1 MVLARLHKFITAS
14 TRNPADPRVIFW
26 FSLSLA
32 FAALYSGLALAIAF
46 SGDYIVQDDAR
57 QYVFWMQ
64 RFFDPSLFPDDLIAD
79 YFQSVSPLGY
89 VTLYR
94 GAAAVGIHPFLLNKL
109 LPLGL
114 SLTTTAFCF
123 ALTLQILPL
132 PFTGFVAS
140 LLLNQ
145 TLWMKDDLV
154 SASPRSFVY
163 PFFLAFLGCVC
174 RYQSQRHSS
183 NSHSTHS
190 WRRWLIL
197 SLGAIAL
204 LGSFY
209 PQYLLVSAGVL
220 LLCLVRWENG
230 RLRFSSVRRDYS
242 FVAIHLGVI
251 FSMLLV
257 YAFNTSDFG
266 PVVTAEQAR
275 AMPEFWPKGRNFF
288 FNENLW
294 WFYGVGDR
302 SGYLHVGLVRPAT
315 LALSLFLPLLF
326 VRPAWFPILRQ
337 ITSNGWLLIRLWITA
352 TVLFGLA
359 HLLLF
364 RLHLPARYTD
374 HSLRIITAIAA
385 AMFMTAVFDAVMRA
399 SWRSPAPN
407 QLPRLRRPV
416 LAWGT
421 TLFMALLLFIY
432 PAFVENFPLT
442 KYKTGNTPQIYE
454 FFQQQPPDTLIA
466 SVDEEVNNLPVFSQ
480 KSILIGREFGIP
492 YHLGYYNEFEDR
504 ALEMIRAQYTPNL
517 EELQAFIRAYTVDFW
532 LVDRDAFSAEYVTDI
547 WIRQYQTDLTE
558 TLAQLQAGEVPML
571 KKLIKPCSV
580 LTENRLVVIDATCI
594 LAK

>member
-1 MVLARLHKFITAS
+1 
-14 TRNPADPRVIFW
+14 
-26 FSLSLA
+26 
-32 FAALYSGLALAIAF
+32 
-46 SGDYIVQDDAR
+46 
-57 QYVFWMQ
+57 
-64 RFFDPSLFPDDLIAD
+64 
-79 YFQSVSPLGY
+79 
-89 VTLYR
+89 
-94 GAAAVGIHPFLLNKL
+94 
-109 LPLGL
+109 
-114 SLTTTAFCF
+114 
-123 ALTLQILPL
+123 
-132 PFTGFVAS
+132 
-140 LLLNQ
+140 
-145 TLWMKDDLV
+145 
-154 SASPRSFVY
+154 
-163 PFFLAFLGCVC
+163 
-174 RYQSQRHSS
+174 
-183 NSHSTHS
+183 
-190 WRRWLIL
+190 
-197 SLGAIAL
+197 
-204 LGSFY
+204 
-209 PQYLLVSAGVL
+209 
-220 LLCLVRWENG
+220 
-230 RLRFSSVRRDYS
+230 
-242 FVAIHLGVI
+242 
-251 FSMLLV
+251 
-257 YAFNTSDFG
+257 
-266 PVVTAEQAR
+266 AEQAR

-288 FNENLW
+288 FNENRW

-315 LALSLFLPLLF
+315 LALSIFLPLLF
-326 VRPAWFPILRQ
+326 VRPAWFPMLRQ

-352 TVLFGLA
+352 TVLFILA

-454 FFQQQPPDTLIA
+454 FFQQQPTDTLIA

-480 KSILIGREFGIP
+480 TSILIGREFGIP
-492 YHLGYYNEFEDR
+492 YHLGYYSEFENR
-504 ALEMIRAQYTPNL
+504 ALDLIRAQYTPDL
-517 EELQAFIRAYTVDFW
+517 DELQAFIRSYNVDFW

-558 TLAQLQAGEVPML
+558 TLTQLRSGEVPML
-571 KKLIKPCSV
+571 KKLIRPCSV